1 MTHTALPAL
10 APSFTDTLA
19 SWIGSF
25 RKPRAPAAPATPDEN
40 RARRDFI
47 RDRLDD
53 NSAALASE
61 TDVQTMMLI
70 YPCRF

>member
-10 APSFTDTLA
+10 APSFTDALA
-19 SWIGSF
+19 SWMSSF
-25 RKPRAPAAPATPDEN
+25 RRPRTPFTPATPDEI

-47 RDRLDD
+47 RDRLDE
-53 NSAALASE
+53 NATALASE